1 MTIEEIV
8 NNLDITKIKAPSG
21 LTFAQE
27 LANAANVLK
36 DCIENRIGYASMEGS
51 VSAANLAD
59 VTVSGNS
66 MTVTLKIP
74 GAERPSV
81 FNEFNHK
88 YADVFWLIND
98 GFTVKKDWYFDGFP
112 HKERWISREARR
124 YVEEGIADFKSKTT
138 LPVKIDDVKK
148 PAQYYW

>member
-27 LANAANVLK
+27 LANAANILR
-36 DCIENRIGYASMEGS
+36 DCIQSRIGYASMSGS
-51 VSAANLAD
+51 ISAANIAD

-98 GFTVKKDWYFDGFP
+98 GFLVTKHWYFDGFP
-112 HKERWISREARR
+112 HKERWIYRR
-124 YVEEGIADFKSKTT
+124 PEWFVEEGIADFKSKTT
-138 LPVKIDDVKK
+138 LPIKVDVQK